1 MRVVFCILALYAASC
16 AKSSIKPEPPRRT
29 GQPLTLSVQVE
40 VSSPYF
46 PQKLTIAPGDTLHSG
61 DSFAVMVWVDRPAYV
76 TTVQYSP
83 TGWSRLLNSAE
94 PKSSASTLEP
104 FRIPEGTE
112 AFKLDDAPGDEYLII
127 LASMHPLDSAQAK
140 LLRLPPPIFETSLNR
155 GGSSPPPPPPPP
167 DGVSAGRR
175 DGELLFRQ
183 NRTTL
188 RKVADDTGT
197 ALLRFAFKHAASGG

>member
-1 MRVVFCILALYAASC
+1 MLAFYAASC
-16 AKSSIKPEPPRRT
+16 AKSSIKLESPRTT
-29 GQPLTLSVQVE
+29 GQRLTLSVQVE
-40 VSSPYF
+40 VSSPNLA
-46 PQKLTIAPGDTLHSG
+46 QKFTIAPGDTLHSG
-61 DSFAVMVWVDRPAYV
+61 DSFAIMVWVDRPAYV
-76 TTVQYSP
+76 TAVQYSP
-83 TGWSRLLNSAE
+83 TGWSRLLNSEEA
-94 PKSSASTLEP
+94 KGWASAQEP

-112 AFKLDDAPGDEYLII
+112 AFKLDSNPGDEYLMI

-140 LLRLPPPIFETSLNR
+140 WLRLPPTTLETSLTR
-155 GGSSPPPPPPPP
+155 GGNPPPPPPPPPP

-197 ALLRFAFKHAASGG
+197 ALLRFSFKHAAGEG